1 MKDIREHLT
10 VSAKLAHQLFKI
22 TVDNTDNV
30 GHGLMAGIF
39 NVCLLAK
46 AAPVGISVEDLVVIL
61 RDAYSLVEEA
71 DADAATSR
79 EAAKY
84 GIQ

>member
-1 MKDIREHLT
+1 MPYEELINPKPIAIDPH
-10 VSAKLAHQLFKI
+10 SWPWAKVKAELDK
-22 TVDNTDNV
+22 
-30 GHGLMAGIF
+30 
-39 NVCLLAK
+39 LAK
-46 AAPVGISVEDLVVIL
+46 AAPGGISVEDLVVIL

-84 GIQ
+84 GLQ